1 MTRAPRTAGT
11 LLATLLTTLL
21 AVTWAAPARATTVAD
36 YQRDIFS
43 ATNHQRDRHDL
54 RKFRHQPCVQKYAV
68 RQAKRMAQQ
77 ERMFHQ
83 DLGVVLRRCH
93 LHKAGENVA
102 FGFDLGIAV
111 VDIGWMQ
118 SPPHRANI
126 LDPAFRLLGSGAR
139 RGDNGVWYAA
149 QVFGRR

>member
-1 MTRAPRTAGT
+1 MNSALRTG
-11 LLATLLTTLL
+11 LAVLL
-21 AVTWAAPARATTVAD
+21 AVLAVASVTAPAQATTVAD

-43 ATNHQRDRHDL
+43 ATNHQRARHDL
-54 RKFRHQPCVQKYAV
+54 AKFRHQDCVQRYAV
-68 RQAKRMAQQ
+68 RQAKRMAKQ

-83 DLGVVLRRCH
+83 DLGVVLDRCH

-102 FGFDLGIAV
+102 YGFDLGVAV
-111 VDIGWMQ
+111 VKVGWMQ

-126 LDPAFRLLGSGAR
+126 LDPAFRLLGAGAR

-149 QVFGRR
+149 QVFGQRR